1 MSCYEVY
8 IDDLRAM
15 GYRLTPQRL
24 MVLELLFHHNDYM
37 TVESM
42 YEQVKTQYAKVNIS
56 TIYRSVNFL
65 AAKGLVTEL
74 RRGGEETLYAA
85 VREKPHAHAI
95 CQHCGA
101 VLPIDATVLQP
112 AMAAVARTL
121 KFAVMVGSIE
131 LPGLCRNCVQYKVV
145 EN

>member
-8 IDDLRAM
+8 IEDLRTM

-24 MVLELLFHHNDYM
+24 MVLELLFHHSDYM
-37 TVESM
+37 TVDSI
-42 YEQVKTQYAKVNIS
+42 YQRVKAQYPKVNLS

-74 RRGGEETLYAA
+74 HRGGDETLYAA

-95 CQHCGA
+95 CQHCGT
-101 VLPIDATVLQP
+101 VLHIEAAILQP
-112 AMAAVARTL
+112 AMAQVSRTL
-121 KFAVMVGSIE
+121 KFAVMLGSIE
-131 LPGLCRNCVQYKVV
+131 LPGLCRDCVQYQVV